1 MVRIFEKFEALR
13 DLRQRDG
20 GVPRLLLAS
29 ALSYA
34 MRAHLQEEF
43 MRDSSDL
50 RHKDLATTIATMM
63 VSDDD
68 NDNSNNN
75 NNNDDTC
82 MVG

>member
-1 MVRIFEKFEALR
+1 MSRLRLVRIFEEFEALR

-43 MRDSSDL
+43 IRDSSDL
-50 RHKDLATTIATMM
+50 RYKDLATMI
-63 VSDDD
+63 VRDDD
-68 NDNSNNN
+68 NDNRS